1 MQKLPIEIAKP
12 IFAIMYR
19 KGNEKL
25 FQNCLKIIENNF
37 GKVDFISTPYHFQSL
52 ENYYS
57 KEMGKPILK
66 VFLSLENFIL
76 KSNNE
81 DENILNIIQKYNN
94 YVDELKEQKNK
105 LKILNYDIVDL
116 KLLSMEIENTYRDRN
131 NNRQINLDVGY
142 LDEFQLVLASHKRR
156 GARIY
161 VGKGIYLE
169 LEYLYF
175 NKDFQD
181 LFWTYM
187 DYREKKVKEIFK
199 LIRKKFLEDRKV
211 FIKNFNAL
219 KI

>member
-1 MQKLPIEIAKP
+1 MQKLPVEIAKP
-12 IFAIMYR
+12 IFAIMY
-19 KGNEKL
+19 KKDNEKL
-25 FQNCLKIIENNF
+25 FQDCLKIIENNL
-37 GKVDFISTPYHFQSL
+37 GKIDFISSPYHFSSL

-211 FIKNFNAL
+211 FIKSFNAL

>member
-37 GKVDFISTPYHFQSL
+37 GKVDFISTPYNFQSL

-161 VGKGIYLE
+161 VGKGVYLE

-187 DYREKKVKEIFK
+187 DYREKKVKDIFK

-211 FIKNFNAL
+211 FIKNFSAL